1 MNEIFNNYN
10 DLHSESFMPMNFL
23 FKYLCQTNMEL
34 KEEKS

>member
-1 MNEIFNNYN
+1 MNEIVNNYN

-23 FKYLCQTNMEL
+23 FKFLCKINIEI